1 MSAAISPAAQANA
14 TVDCYKA
21 SRAQA
26 PSAPPSTAT
35 PAPPRPAHNAVSI
48 TRSQTTTRLLKR
60 RSLVT
65 TAARG
70 PSLHSGKE
78 CLIAFLASRQ
88 TSNEDNSGGVIRA
101 GNIDRCF
108 LLSFSHRR
116 FFATLS
122 ALRPSRAFRAN
133 GHRAASAPV
142 QAWRV

>member
-26 PSAPPSTAT
+26 PPPPT

-48 TRSQTTTRLLKR
+48 TRSPTTTRLLKR

-88 TSNEDNSGGVIRA
+88 TPNKDNSGRVILA

-108 LLSFSHRR
+108 FALFLTGG

-122 ALRPSRAFRAN
+122 ALRPRRAFRAN